1 MWLLCTVFIQNV
13 WILKLGEP
21 GEHKLAAL
29 CLERT
34 WGSLISSGGNNS
46 KHQDVENIKTTL
58 YFFTSNDLVS
68 TCHNSN
74 GNILGGAEFDL
85 ADSHF
90 ISSL

>member
-13 WILKLGEP
+13 WILKLGEL

-34 WGSLISSGGNNS
+34 WGSLISSGGGNS

-74 GNILGGAEFDL
+74 RNLLGGAEFDL